1 MCNARGCR
9 SRMHICRWITR
20 SSTAGTG
27 PALFLLFL
35 LIVAAKSPR
44 QQPSSATLLM
54 LLEPGPRLRAEL
66 HAGLA
71 NSTVGESDSCGWFL
85 HYLNYC
91 HFAFLNHQCTK
102 PVCRFERSNE
112 DVESYACRGTH
123 CSPKKKKMSQKGPS
137 PEVLAE
143 LRKEPM
149 FFPRFQPYIRAV
161 NLLSCAG
168 TAIWVPSHLF
178 FRDNCVLYLLP

>member
-27 PALFLLFL
+27 PALFLLCL

-71 NSTVGESDSCGWFL
+71 NSTVGESDSSGWVL

-91 HFAFLNHQCTK
+91 HF
-102 PVCRFERSNE
+102 ERNRKDSKIPQPARPT
-112 DVESYACRGTH
+112 VAPLLRR
-123 CSPKKKKMSQKGPS
+123 KKKCREKAP
-137 PEVLAE
+137 VLKCWRNLE
-143 LRKEPM
+143 RNPCFSHDFNPTFEPRI
-149 FFPRFQPYIRAV
+149 F
-161 NLLSCAG
+161 
-168 TAIWVPSHLF
+168 
-178 FRDNCVLYLLP
+178 